1 MPLFS
6 VIRRGREQAKEQK
19 AKDSAKAKE
28 DVPKAPYKHVPTHAA
43 IDAMS
48 GAPNTFKDID
58 RAKILEQHRR
68 RSANAANSAS
78 LKSYPRHGSSLSTVS
93 YPSLQA
99 TPIVSR
105 NCSFNSMPV
114 YPLAR
119 SQLSTSAGDYPNYP
133 RSSKGKE
140 RKAPP
145 TLPTRAAVPTLAQR
159 RAGAPTGI
167 ARLPMDNAEDS
178 SGSDDELEMKKSTR
192 QGISHKS
199 HLAKAQLPMPR
210 LNPTGSENSRYLYPV
225 HQRKNSR
232 QSQGE
237 TPYRH
242 HPQTTRTRFTE
253 PKPMDLG
260 VLRDDLGRESSYT
273 TLTSTHNGNSYASSS
288 VSEIAPISTTPSSVA
303 STPEP
308 SVAVTYF
315 PTETPK
321 VQEAPSTEPTTGF
334 IAVVSPP
341 EASADALV
349 TVPAEEPAKV
359 AEASSAVVTTVS
371 TALPAVDGLGQTCTL
386 AEAKTSTASAKPPKK
401 RRFSWRRNKPP
412 TGDKLVASH

>member
-43 IDAMS
+43 TDAMS
-48 GAPNTFKDID
+48 
-58 RAKILEQHRR
+58 
-68 RSANAANSAS
+68 
-78 LKSYPRHGSSLSTVS
+78 
-93 YPSLQA
+93 
-99 TPIVSR
+99 
-105 NCSFNSMPV
+105 
-114 YPLAR
+114 AR
-119 SQLSTSAGDYPNYP
+119 P
-133 RSSKGKE
+133 
-140 RKAPP
+140 
-145 TLPTRAAVPTLAQR
+145 
-159 RAGAPTGI
+159 
-167 ARLPMDNAEDS
+167 PMDSTEDS

-192 QGISHKS
+192 QGTSHKS
-199 HLAKAQLPMPR
+199 HLVEARPPMLQLSS
-210 LNPTGSENSRYLYPV
+210 TGSENSRYLYPV

-237 TPYRH
+237 APHRH
-242 HPQTTRTRFTE
+242 HPQTSRTRFTE

-260 VLRDDLGRESSYT
+260 VLRDDLRREPSYS

-288 VSEIAPISTTPSSVA
+288 VSEIAPVSTTPSSVA

-321 VQEAPSTEPTTGF
+321 AQEAPWTEPTTGF
-334 IAVVSPP
+334 VAVISPP
-341 EASADALV
+341 EASADTLV

-359 AEASSAVVTTVS
+359 PEVSPAVVATVS
-371 TALPAVDGLGQTCTL
+371 TALPEADGLEQACTL
-386 AEAKTSTASAKPPKK
+386 TGPKTPTASAKPPKK

>member
-6 VIRRGREQAKEQK
+6 VIRRGREQAKELK

-28 DVPKAPYKHVPTHAA
+28 DVSKAPYKHVPTHAA
-43 IDAMS
+43 ADAMS
-48 GAPNTFKDID
+48 SAPNTFKDID

-68 RSANAANSAS
+68 RSANVANSAS
-78 LKSYPRHGSSLSTVS
+78 LKSYPRGGSSLSTMS

-99 TPIVSR
+99 NPIISR
-105 NCSFNSMPV
+105 NSSFISMPV
-114 YPLAR
+114 HPR
-119 SQLSTSAGDYPNYP
+119 SRLQLSTSAGDYPNYS
-133 RSSKGKE
+133 RSLKGKE
-140 RKAPP
+140 RDVLPRLPP
-145 TLPTRAAVPTLAQR
+145 LPTGAAVPILTQR
-159 RAGAPTGI
+159 RDGAFT
-167 ARLPMDNAEDS
+167 ARLPLDNTEDS
-178 SGSDDELEMKKSTR
+178 SGSDDELEMKKYTR

-199 HLAKAQLPMPR
+199 YLVEAQPSMPR
-210 LNPTGSENSRYLYPV
+210 LDSTGSENSRYLYPV

-232 QSQGE
+232 HSQGE
-237 TPYRH
+237 APHRH

-260 VLRDDLGRESSYT
+260 VLRDDLRRDSSYA

-315 PTETPK
+315 PTEALK
-321 VQEAPSTEPTTGF
+321 AQGAPSTEPTSAF

-341 EASADALV
+341 ADPLV
-349 TVPAEEPAKV
+349 KVPAEEPAKV
-359 AEASSAVVTTVS
+359 AEASPAVVATVS
-371 TALPAVDGLGQTCTL
+371 TAVPGVDGLEQRCTL
-386 AEAKTSTASAKPPKK
+386 IGSKTPTASAKPPKK
-401 RRFSWRRNKPP
+401 RRFSWRRNKLP